1 MGRNRKIYLL
11 FLNCKK
17 TKQLLLHTNEIS
29 KDTKIYNFSAAWL
42 AQSLCGIKVNTN
54 PCILRLILLRP
65 LFGLKWR
72 VLNVV

>member
-54 PCILRLILLRP
+54 PLDLYLARIKCCV
-65 LFGLKWR
+65 GETK
-72 VLNVV
+72 